1 MKRIA
6 LLIIIMCFSC
16 QEKHKSNHCSE
27 IEKSYDSLLKSKKE
41 IDKIPFN
48 RFSNILN
55 METGTAKDSILIAKY
70 QTIMGN
76 DSLVDLYIWD
86 RIHTINQNM
95 TQLNVYN
102 SFKGVYRLKQIHNK
116 KYAQLTKIIIK
127 KDSCYLFKGENL
139 LIKKNLNS

>member
-1 MKRIA
+1 
-6 LLIIIMCFSC
+6 
-16 QEKHKSNHCSE
+16 
-27 IEKSYDSLLKSKKE
+27 
-41 IDKIPFN
+41 
-48 RFSNILN
+48 